1 MQRIINESDTF
12 QLILDDN
19 IDIADYQ
26 YLFMLYQPIVGI
38 NAISLYLTLIQ
49 EKNLTN
55 RINLEFNHKRLMLL
69 LGLNEIE
76 LLQAFQK
83 LELYKLLISYY
94 FPLKS
99 IYIYQLQK
107 PLLPKQFFANPELE
121 NHLINKLGTLQS
133 ERQKFYFLK
142 FQPEIT
148 EDFINISHTQEI
160 EISPSRIN
168 LQQLINKLNK
178 TEETII
184 NQPKKTIQSYQMRA
198 NLQARPQTLKIN
210 NKNVLNQDLNLIQE
224 KSPEEYVLHLT
235 KKPID
240 NKLKITLKSLS
251 FDYKL
256 NNEVINCLLEY
267 TWFKNDNRIESN
279 RIEPNYIL
287 KIAQTFQENKIN
299 NASDA
304 LKHLNLAYLK
314 SKKDAFTNNKSY
326 RQDVLWTNDQ
336 FDFNLHKKNTAY
348 HNSEKN
354 EDQNLMSEEEIRKI
368 LKEFDN
374 H

>member
-19 IDIADYQ
+19 IDIIDYQ
-26 YLFMLYQPIVGI
+26 YLFMLYQPIVGVNSI
-38 NAISLYLTLIQ
+38 NLYLTLIQ

-83 LELYKLLISYY
+83 LETYKLLISYY

-99 IYIYQLQK
+99 IYIYKLQK

-121 NHLINKLGTLQS
+121 NKLTNKLGALQF
-133 ERQKFYFLK
+133 ERQKYYFLK

-148 EDFINISHTQEI
+148 EDFINISHTQEE

-184 NQPKKTIQSYQMRA
+184 INQPEKTIKPYQMRA
-198 NLQARPQTLKIN
+198 NLEATRQTFNIN
-210 NKNVLNQDLNLIQE
+210 NKNVLNQTLNLIQE
-224 KSPEEYVLHLT
+224 KSPEDYIQYLT

-240 NKLKITLKSLS
+240 NKLKNTLKSLS
-251 FDYKL
+251 FEYQL
-256 NNEVINCLLEY
+256 NNEVINCLFEY
-267 TWFKNDNRIESN
+267 TWFKNDK

-287 KIAQTFQENKIN
+287 KIAKTFQENKID
-299 NASDA
+299 NANDA
-304 LKHLNLAYLK
+304 LKHLKLAYLK
-314 SKKDAFTNNKSY
+314 SKKHSFANSKSY

-336 FDFNLHKKNTAY
+336 FDFNLHKKNI
-348 HNSEKN
+348 NFQELEKN
-354 EDQNLMSEEEIRKI
+354 EDQNLMSEEEIREI